1 MLLTEHRHSPRPST
15 LLSVHL
21 SLGVLF
27 DVAMTRSYFRRHG
40 LYALGCL
47 SIVVVILKMAI
58 LLLEEVSKRSLVY
71 DQQLRSSL
79 GRESTSGFWSR
90 SLFLW
95 LNSTLCFGF
104 RSIMSVGD
112 LQDLGPELGSARL
125 FAKFQ
130 VFWEKGKLFTLRALE
145 GSRDHLTYQEQ
156 QIRAQLIAYRES
168 ASEPSPS
175 PSSLS

>member
-1 MLLTEHRHSPRPST
+1 MAAVLLAEHRHSPRPST

-27 DVAMTRSYFRRHG
+27 DVAMTRSCFRRHS

-47 SIVVVILKMAI
+47 SIVVVVLKMAI
-58 LLLEEVSKRSLVY
+58 LLLEEVSKKSLVH

-112 LQDLGPELGSARL
+112 LQDLGPELRSERL

-130 VFWEKGKLFTLRALE
+130 PFWGKGKPFHSPGGPRRVRHHT
-145 GSRDHLTYQEQ
+145 
-156 QIRAQLIAYRES
+156 YRE
-168 ASEPSPS
+168 
-175 PSSLS
+175 